1 MYKISA
7 TKTKLKLYFD
17 TCQIGVVAD
26 KIKRHQKCWFT
37 FNIISVCCAMVK
49 RRSVININKTIIID
63 QVTAQLQQELAL
75 ALVAANNAH
84 KAATDDQSV
93 AETQYDTLAIE
104 QSYLAE
110 GQSRRVDE
118 IKYAIKRLANL
129 TLEALKHKP
138 QIGIGSMVQLE
149 KDIDKQQ
156 CFFLAP
162 VAGGY
167 RCKLALQ
174 GNTINIVVITP
185 QSPLGAAMM
194 GKALDDEVNIQ
205 IAEKNISDF
214 ITMVS

>member
-17 TCQIGVVAD
+17 TCQIAIVTG
-26 KIKRHQKCWFT
+26 KIHCLQKRWFT
-37 FNIISVCCAMVK
+37 FNIISVCCAIAI
-49 RRSVININKTIIID
+49 RRNVINIDKTIIIE

-118 IKYAIKRLANL
+118 IKYTIKRLASL
-129 TLEALKHKP
+129 AIETLKHKS
-138 QIGIGSMVQLE
+138 QISIGSIVQLE

-156 CFFLAP
+156 WFFLAP
-162 VAGGY
+162 AAGGY
-167 RCKLALQ
+167 RCKLTLQ
-174 GNTINIVVITP
+174 GDTFNIVVITP

-194 GKALDDEVNIQ
+194 GKVLDDEVTIK